1 MFRFT
6 IPRGRDFWIWPP
18 TTAVLLVLVIFFVT
32 GTARVLKRE
41 WLLRKER
48 QALEQRI
55 QELKAERVA
64 LEERIRELETPGGV
78 ERLAKEKLG
87 LKLEGEEVVIVLPDS
102 VATSAPAGPST
113 FWVRLTSFLQSL
125 IPR

>member
-1 MFRFT
+1 MGWLQV
-6 IPRGRDFWIWPP
+6 PRGKEFWSWPP

-48 QALEQRI
+48 QVLEQRI
-55 QELKAERVA
+55 QELKAERAA
-64 LEERIRELETPGGV
+64 LGERIRELEIPGGV

-102 VATSAPAGPST
+102 AATSAPEGPST
-113 FWVRLTSFLQSL
+113 FWARFTSFLQSL